1 MLKETISRQLK
12 LSPWVE
18 QQKAAL
24 IQVTSKRTN
33 INGVI
38 LMIIKMKQFFNEIYR
53 IFPNTVVGS
62 LMLEVMNK
70 QEQKHFKQMN
80 VR

>member
-1 MLKETISRQLK
+1 MDKKLLKETITITIYKQLLEEKISRQLK

-33 INGVI
+33 INGII
-38 LMIIKMKQFFNEIYR
+38 LMIIKMKHFLMKFIEFFPILL
-53 IFPNTVVGS
+53 S
-62 LMLEVMNK
+62 AA
-70 QEQKHFKQMN
+70 
-80 VR
+80 